1 MKFHFLFF
9 IFLPIISFS
18 QIQYIEDVDSTSK
31 KPIDL
36 FSGITTIHIRAD
48 KDFTNEFSAQRFMG
62 DSLLNLG
69 PYKSYVATSFQSNL
83 ANALGHS
90 FERLN
95 FKVKISLSPLN
106 INDCTALYIDLSDLN
121 LNYPTTYEYK
131 NINTLIN
138 IPIFSCD
145 AEFEL
150 ASRFILKKKKN
161 DFWNKRL
168 FYNQSFF
175 MLNESRIYS
184 LIDAKSFTFKNLI
197 ERKNLKKEKNKTLYL
212 DNKKIILNNPRA
224 AEKMFKEYWTRNFF
238 SGDPIEGIY
247 QQTSYYH
254 HRKTGLEAGWYT
266 QDGSF
271 YNKRFKI
278 VVMLDDSNE
287 FYNIFYLNTLNRNK
301 ENELFKI
308 GDLLGRIYK
317 TDIFNNFELEYSI
330 DPSNKFNSEKNY
342 FPIKVAFGGYE
353 NIGLRGYKISNDK
366 YNFYEY
372 ISSYKKSY
380 SFRNNPL
387 SSTNIDG
394 YLKNSEG
401 FFVFYNTDEMDW
413 KFNAYFKKLFAPKK
427 IDTPPTLKNNTT
439 YENKSNSKR
448 TRKKTAVKK
457 PAPPAAKRKG

>member
-31 KPIDL
+31 KPSDL
-36 FSGITTIHIRAD
+36 FNGITTIHI
-48 KDFTNEFSAQRFMG
+48 KTSKGFTNELIVRERMCIRDENG
-62 DSLLNLG
+62 VCDE
-69 PYKSYVATSFQSNL
+69 ATSFESNL
-83 ANALGHS
+83 ANALEHS
-90 FERLN
+90 FKVLN
-95 FKVKISLSPLN
+95 FKVKTSLYPLN
-106 INDCTALYIDLSDLN
+106 INDCKALYIDLSDLN
-121 LNYPTTYEYK
+121 FEGSYYYYDYRIDTP
-131 NINTLIN
+131 IN

-150 ASRFILKKKKN
+150 TSRFILKKSLS

-168 FYNQSFF
+168 FYNQTFL
-175 MLNESRIYS
+175 MLNESNIKPFLDS
-184 LIDAKSFTFKNLI
+184 KVLTFKDLI
-197 ERKNLKKEKNKTLYL
+197 ERKDLKIVKNRTLYL
-212 DNKKIILNNPRA
+212 GNKKITLDNPRA
-224 AEKMFKEYWTRNFF
+224 AEKMFKEYWKSNFF

-247 QQTSYYH
+247 QQTSNYH
-254 HRKTGLEAGWYT
+254 HRKTGEEAGWYT

-287 FYNIFYLNTLNRNK
+287 FYNIFYLNILQQNT

-317 TDIFNNFELEYSI
+317 TDIINNFELEYSI

-342 FPIKVAFGGYE
+342 SPIKVAFGGYE
-353 NIGLRGYKISNDK
+353 NIEEREYKISNDK
-366 YNFYEY
+366 YNYY
-372 ISSYKKSY
+372 IGSSNNGSSSYSPR
-380 SFRNNPL
+380 RNSL

-401 FFVFYNTDEMDW
+401 FFVFYDSDEMDW
-413 KFNAYFKKLFAPKK
+413 KFNAYFKKLFSPKK

-439 YENKSNSKR
+439 NENKSNSKR

>member
-1 MKFHFLFF
+1 MRFYFLFF
-9 IFLPIISFS
+9 IFFPIITLS

-36 FSGITTIHIRAD
+36 FSGITTIHIRAVE
-48 KDFTNEFSAQRFMG
+48 DFTNEFSTGRSMPRNE
-62 DSLLNLG
+62 DD
-69 PYKSYVATSFQSNL
+69 KRTSFQSNL

-95 FKVKISLSPLN
+95 FKIKISLSPLN
-106 INDCTALYIDLSDLN
+106 INDCKALYIDLSDLN
-121 LNYPTTYEYK
+121 IQMSYFESK
-131 NINTLIN
+131 NINTPIN

-161 DFWNKRL
+161 DYWNKRL
-168 FYNQSFF
+168 FYNQAFL
-175 MLNESRIYS
+175 MLNESNIYS
-184 LIDAKSFTFKNLI
+184 IIDAKSFTFKNLI
-197 ERKNLKKEKNKTLYL
+197 ERKDLKIVKNRTLYL
-212 DNKKIILNNPRA
+212 GNKKIILDNPRA

-254 HRKTGLEAGWYT
+254 HRKTGFETLAKYKY
-266 QDGSF
+266 GSF

-278 VVMLDDSNE
+278 VVMLDDSNV
-287 FYNIFYLNTLNRNK
+287 FYNIFYLNNLEQNT

-308 GDLLGRIYK
+308 GDLLGRIFK
-317 TDIFNNFELEYSI
+317 TDIINNFELECSF

-353 NIGLRGYKISNDK
+353 NIGERGYKISNDE
-366 YNFYEY
+366 YNFYER
-372 ISSYKKSY
+372 ISSNKQSY
-380 SFRNNPL
+380 SFRKNSL

-413 KFNAYFKKLFAPKK
+413 EFNAYFKKLFSPKK
-427 IDTPPTLKNNTT
+427 IDNPPTLKNNTT
-439 YENKSNSKR
+439 NENESNSKR
-448 TRKKTAVKK
+448 IRKKTAVKK

>member
-1 MKFHFLFF
+1 MRFYFLFF
-9 IFLPIISFS
+9 IFFPIISLS

-36 FSGITTIHIRAD
+36 FSGITTIHIRAVE
-48 KDFTNEFSAQRFMG
+48 DFTNEFSTG
-62 DSLLNLG
+62 
-69 PYKSYVATSFQSNL
+69 KSMPRNEDDKRTSFQSNL

-106 INDCTALYIDLSDLN
+106 INDCKALYIDLSDLN
-121 LNYPTTYEYK
+121 IQMGYYESK
-131 NINTLIN
+131 NIYTPIN

-150 ASRFILKKKKN
+150 TSRFLLSKKKK

-168 FYNQSFF
+168 FYNQAFL
-175 MLNESRIYS
+175 MLNKSNIYS
-184 LIDAKSFTFKNLI
+184 IIDAKSFTFKNLI
-197 ERKNLKKEKNKTLYL
+197 ERKNLKIVKNRTLYL
-212 DNKKIILNNPRA
+212 GNKKIILNNPRA

-254 HRKTGLEAGWYT
+254 HRKTDLAIVNT
-266 QDGSF
+266 NGSF

-278 VVMLDDSNE
+278 VVMLDDSNV
-287 FYNIFYLNTLNRNK
+287 FYNIFYLNNLEQNT

-317 TDIFNNFELEYSI
+317 TDIINNFELECSF

-353 NIGLRGYKISNDK
+353 NIGSSGYKISNDE
-366 YNFYEY
+366 YNYNEFNGVSRTY
-372 ISSYKKSY
+372 SY
-380 SFRNNPL
+380 RNNSL

-401 FFVFYNTDEMDW
+401 FFVFYDTDEMDW
-413 KFNAYFKKLFAPKK
+413 EFNAYFKKLFSPKK
-427 IDTPPTLKNNTT
+427 IDNPPTLKNNTT
-439 YENKSNSKR
+439 NENESNSKR
-448 TRKKTAVKK
+448 IRKKTAVKK